1 MDFLSLL
8 WFALIFFTM
17 VQPALQRRMLEWERQ
32 RWIERIEQRRGSRV
46 ITLVHRQES
55 MGLLGF
61 PIVRYI
67 DVTDSEEVLR
77 AVELTDPQVP
87 IDLVLHT
94 PGGLVLASLQIARAL
109 RRHPGGTRVIVP
121 HYAMSGGTLIAL
133 AADEIIMSPHAVLGP
148 VDPQIGQYPAASL
161 LAVVEKKPPSE
172 VDDQTLIFAD
182 VARKAVQQLQDAV
195 YELLAGRYPDE
206 QARELAHKLSQG
218 HWTHDYP
225 ITYEEAKKLGLRVRC
240 DIPKEF
246 LHLMALY
253 PQPVRH
259 QPGVEYLPIPRH
271 REGNWR
277 SAHKGG

>member
-8 WFALIFFTM
+8 WFALIFVTL

-32 RWIERIEQRRGSRV
+32 RWIERIERQRGSRLIV
-46 ITLVHRQES
+46 LVHRQES

-61 PIVRYI
+61 PIMRYI

-77 AVELTDPQVP
+77 AIELTDPQVP

-121 HYAMSGGTLIAL
+121 HYAMSGGTLLAL
-133 AADEIIMSPHAVLGP
+133 TADEIIMSPHAVLGP

-161 LAVVEKKPPSE
+161 LAVLEKKPLSE
-172 VDDQTLIFAD
+172 VDDQTLILAD
-182 VARKAVQQLQDAV
+182 VARKAVQQLQDAI
-195 YELLAGRYPDE
+195 YELLEGRYPDE
-206 QARELAHKLSQG
+206 QARHLAQKLSEGQ
-218 HWTHDYP
+218 WTHDYP
-225 ITYEEAKKLGLRVRC
+225 ITYEKAKELGLRVRC

-271 REGNWR
+271 REGTSR

>member
-1 MDFLSLL
+1 
-8 WFALIFFTM
+8 
-17 VQPALQRRMLEWERQ
+17 
-32 RWIERIEQRRGSRV
+32 
-46 ITLVHRQES
+46 
-55 MGLLGF
+55 
-61 PIVRYI
+61 
-67 DVTDSEEVLR
+67 
-77 AVELTDPQVP
+77 
-87 IDLVLHT
+87 

-161 LAVVEKKPPSE
+161 LAVLEKKPLSE
-172 VDDQTLIFAD
+172 VDDQTLILAD

-195 YELLAGRYPDE
+195 YELLAGRYPED
-206 QARELAHKLSQG
+206 QARELARKLSEG

-225 ITYEEAKKLGLRVRC
+225 ITYEKAKELGLRVRS

-259 QPGVEYLPIPRH
+259 QAGVEYLPIPRH
-271 REGNWR
+271 RGKGSHFAPRHEGE
-277 SAHKGG
+277 